1 MDKNIDSIKK
11 SSFKTNHMGQIGAL
25 KKKKTTTTTVF
36 GSSQWPTFIKYLT
49 EQNYIAREES
59 RQPLESVEM
68 SFW

>member
-25 KKKKTTTTTVF
+25 KKKKKKTPVF

-59 RQPLESVEM
+59 RQPLESVEI

>member
-25 KKKKTTTTTVF
+25 KKKKTTTTVF

>member
-25 KKKKTTTTTVF
+25 KKKKKTKPVF

-59 RQPLESVEM
+59 RQPLESVEI